1 MQKQPPAMINEETL
15 NGLLGRAIT
24 DYHLL
29 SLPKPHMDGAV
40 LRGIVVRIDRFGNLV
55 TNLDRRHCEKMT
67 EANGVVELTVS
78 GRAIGRL
85 VSTYAD
91 IAPGEVGALFGSTDH
106 LECSAHA
113 ESAAAKLNVSVG
125 DPVELRRA

>member
-1 MQKQPPAMINEETL
+1 
-15 NGLLGRAIT
+15 
-24 DYHLL
+24 
-29 SLPKPHMDGAV
+29 
-40 LRGIVVRIDRFGNLV
+40 
-55 TNLDRRHCEKMT
+55 
-67 EANGVVELTVS
+67 VELTVS

-125 DPVELRRA
+125 DPVELRRV